1 MTPRRVAEL
10 HSYAE
15 FVKHSDVRRE
25 NALGVGMAQL
35 RAHPRVSDVQHMSS
49 ASIFT
54 RSSLPKSWL
63 VEWCRAMD
71 HVLTAAASK
80 TVETGDSD
88 ADAVTPV
95 CLWWSRNNCVTAS
108 LLSQLRKARPRVVH
122 VIFDWDLVFHAS
134 ASACHSTQPPPPPPQ
149 YDVVCVTDDGG
160 VYAAMSARCVYP
172 AVYVPRSIRT
182 PRDRTPRDFD
192 VSFAANTLY
201 RGVDT
206 GTVPRLAAIRA
217 LAAAFGDR
225 FALFGPSEI
234 RDIAM
239 RTDAP
244 ACFRDYLPYT
254 LIPWQAATTN
264 VCLCLSASAQPRRY
278 VNERLA
284 LMLAC
289 GANVLCSR
297 VMGYDEDDFLGPCG
311 HIVTYV
317 RTTDANDLVAQVHA
331 LLSEPECVREERRAR
346 AYAFAQAHFGDGAWA
361 RGIVDAAAANIGH
374 AQNLRK
380 YVRA

>member
-1 MTPRRVAEL
+1 MFAVLIVSPWRSPFDATVTPRSVSAL
-10 HSYAE
+10 PSYAE
-15 FVKHSDVRRE
+15 FVKHGDVRRE

-35 RAHPRVSDVQHMSS
+35 RAHSCVVAVQHMSS
-49 ASIFT
+49 ASTYPFT
-54 RSSLPKSWL
+54 STPWRTA
-63 VEWCRAMD
+63 WCRAID
-71 HVLTAAASK
+71 HI
-80 TVETGDSD
+80 D

-108 LLSQLRKARPRVVH
+108 LLSQLREARSRVVH
-122 VIFDWDLVFHAS
+122 VLFDWDLVFLAS
-134 ASACHSTQPPPPPPQ
+134 ARHTAAPQPPQAPH

-172 AVYVPRSIRT
+172 AVYVPRSI
-182 PRDRTPRDFD
+182 RTPRDFD

-254 LIPWQAATTN
+254 LIPWQACATT
-264 VCLCLSASAQPRRY
+264 VCLCLSAGAQPRRY

-297 VMGYDEDDFLGPCG
+297 VAGYDDDDFLGPCG
-311 HIVTYV
+311 NIVTYV
-317 RTTDANDLVAQVHA
+317 RTADAHELVAQVHV
-331 LLSEPECVREERRAR
+331 LLAEPECVREDRRTRAR
-346 AYAFAQAHFGDGAWA
+346 AFAQAHFGDGAWA
-361 RGIVDAAAANIGH
+361 RGIVDAVASV
-374 AQNLRK
+374 NLRK
-380 YVRA
+380 SET